1 MFCTANSGLCVYHR
15 PPDASKNL
23 FDMQGRGA
31 QVQSMSHHRSS
42 HDSDRLELVLAALS
56 DLLKTE
62 KMWAMG
68 QLHFAKLEMRIDRER
83 RHKGILE

>member
-1 MFCTANSGLCVYHR
+1 MYHR

-56 DLLKTE
+56 DLLKTDKNVGHGPVALCQIGNE
-62 KMWAMG
+62 N
-68 QLHFAKLEMRIDRER
+68 RS
-83 RHKGILE
+83 